1 MEWNLPPF
9 LAPFAGILSGTCLGL
24 QFDSPLWAVVP
35 LVASVSLAICLQRFS
50 KSPSL
55 AARYNPLHYIWIYF
69 VFVGVGMLDA
79 IYFSPG
85 ATPESVIGRKTVISG
100 EIVDHST
107 KAAGDSYVVSVSSVG
122 LAKDSYGC
130 VKPFKVLVVTDGI
143 TMDIGDLVAMEA
155 QLEKIADTP
164 ISSDYARYM
173 ESKGISCK
181 TYLDGSCKL
190 LRNGHR
196 RSLKTLS
203 LALRDEIETNIEKSS
218 LGRRAKA
225 FVIAMI
231 CGDRSFM
238 SYGELAYFQD
248 AGVSHILAVSGM
260 HAGILAGVVLWV
272 LSPLNLLGGYRK
284 KYLIAAGLLWVF
296 VFVTGMSPS
305 AVRSATMAT
314 CCFIALF
321 LQRKNSAANALLAAG
336 FLIILFSPLSV
347 FDAGAQLSFLCVGCL
362 IIFAGRFN
370 TVDHH
375 LHPRLYRVNAA
386 FIVSLV
392 AALSTWAVAA
402 YHFRRLPLL
411 FLPANVIVVPAMPL
425 LMTMSLVYVILLS
438 LGIDMHILA
447 VSIDF
452 CLDFIYGVVGMIPS
466 GSVLNLEV
474 SGVSVFLWLIALALM
489 ALAVMRKRGRIAFSL
504 FSFLIMGGVAAM
516 VADASTRPA
525 QWFIVPEKGL
535 NRITASVSDGDFRQR
550 VVFPRGT
557 VTRLH
562 GPEADVIVADR
573 DVSSREWKS
582 ILSERHRYL
591 IIIGGS
597 FSGDMP
603 EKVGGKDI
611 MLVVH
616 TTCRR
621 KKESELTDTLVRTG
635 LDVVGMRS
643 SVLRAFPI

>member
-1 MEWNLPPF
+1 
-9 LAPFAGILSGTCLGL
+9 
-24 QFDSPLWAVVP
+24 
-35 LVASVSLAICLQRFS
+35 
-50 KSPSL
+50 
-55 AARYNPLHYIWIYF
+55 
-69 VFVGVGMLDA
+69 
-79 IYFSPG
+79 
-85 ATPESVIGRKTVISG
+85 
-100 EIVDHST
+100 
-107 KAAGDSYVVSVSSVG
+107 
-122 LAKDSYGC
+122 
-130 VKPFKVLVVTDGI
+130 
-143 TMDIGDLVAMEA
+143 
-155 QLEKIADTP
+155 
-164 ISSDYARYM
+164 
-173 ESKGISCK
+173 
-181 TYLDGSCKL
+181 
-190 LRNGHR
+190 
-196 RSLKTLS
+196 
-203 LALRDEIETNIEKSS
+203 
-218 LGRRAKA
+218 
-225 FVIAMI
+225 
-231 CGDRSFM
+231 
-238 SYGELAYFQD
+238 
-248 AGVSHILAVSGM
+248 
-260 HAGILAGVVLWV
+260 
-272 LSPLNLLGGYRK
+272 
-284 KYLIAAGLLWVF
+284 
-296 VFVTGMSPS
+296 
-305 AVRSATMAT
+305 
-314 CCFIALF
+314 
-321 LQRKNSAANALLAAG
+321 
-336 FLIILFSPLSV
+336 
-347 FDAGAQLSFLCVGCL
+347 
-362 IIFAGRFN
+362 
-370 TVDHH
+370 
-375 LHPRLYRVNAA
+375 
-386 FIVSLV
+386 
-392 AALSTWAVAA
+392 
-402 YHFRRLPLL
+402 
-411 FLPANVIVVPAMPL
+411 
-425 LMTMSLVYVILLS
+425 MSLVYVILLS